1 VVRRVASGFDT
12 STPRDE
18 ASSFLN
24 PNTSS
29 TLPFAPEAAVGSTIN
44 INPLIEIYISS
55 ASGTSAAS
63 APVQCV
69 CLEVNDTLLEPR
81 KKEIYH
87 STLRSSSVSYFER
100 TTVERELLF
109 QDTTPAHT
117 VCISPTSCPVQSLHR
132 STCLSPQ
139 RNQPSERTCWSVSKL
154 WRPTSP
160 PTSSS
165 SASPVSQRKTSI
177 IRPKVQP
184 SR

>member
-100 TTVERELLF
+100 TTAERELLV
-109 QDTTPAHT
+109 QDTTPAHSDSLG
-117 VCISPTSCPVQSLHR
+117 ISYTAY
-132 STCLSPQ
+132 CLYIAYVLPCTITSPQ
-139 RNQPSERTCWSVSKL
+139 YLLVTSEESALRTDLVV
-154 WRPTSP
+154 R
-160 PTSSS
+160 
-165 SASPVSQRKTSI
+165 V
-177 IRPKVQP
+177 
-184 SR
+184 